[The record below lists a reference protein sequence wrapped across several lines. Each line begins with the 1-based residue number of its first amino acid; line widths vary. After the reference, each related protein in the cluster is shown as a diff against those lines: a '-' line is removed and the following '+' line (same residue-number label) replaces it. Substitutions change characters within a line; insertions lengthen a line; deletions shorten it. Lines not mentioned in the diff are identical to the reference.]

1 MDSGVTCVPCACGGS
16 MIRVIGMPNI
26 QLEGITG
33 AFPGAHE
40 RWARVR
46 EEKPRSISER
56 VITRVDISGTL
67 MGTTRTIVK
76 RLTTA
81 R

>member
-1 MDSGVTCVPCACGGS
+1 

-46 EEKPRSISER
+46 EEKAAIH
-56 VITRVDISGTL
+56 
-67 MGTTRTIVK
+67 K
-76 RLTTA
+76 RKSYYEG
-81 R
+81 

>member
-1 MDSGVTCVPCACGGS
+1 MKTLRDFHCESCGATQERYMDSGVTCIPCACGGS

-46 EEKPRSISER
+46 EEKAAIH
-56 VITRVDISGTL
+56 
-67 MGTTRTIVK
+67 K
-76 RLTTA
+76 RKSYYEG
-81 R
+81 